1 MNVTLQLRHLE
12 DLRERLRAV
21 HEANLAQLRK
31 EISQTHEHYAKVRET
46 QERPQQNRVDVR
58 A

>member
-1 MNVTLQLRHLE
+1 MNVSLQLRHLE

-31 EISQTHEHYAKVRET
+31 EISQTHEHYKQVREA
-46 QERPQQNRVDVR
+46 QERPKTHSVDVR
-58 A
+58 V